1 MLFAGLSSS
10 SGRGEVGG
18 YMSDSDLVRTRLA
31 GQGSGGHH
39 GYTSDTS
46 HPLNNGYTSDTTY
59 ADSAAHYSDRWSLKR
74 TFAKFYV
81 TQSQR
86 RLLLRLSHG

>member
-1 MLFAGLSSS
+1 
-10 SGRGEVGG
+10 
-18 YMSDSDLVRTRLA
+18 MSDSDLVRTRLA

-74 TFAKFYV
+74 TFAKFKV
-81 TQSQR
+81 SQSQNTEKAPTKAFSW
-86 RLLLRLSHG
+86 LKVVTTAKTLC

>member
-1 MLFAGLSSS
+1 MIFAGLSSS

-31 GQGSGGHH
+31 GQGAGGQQ

-46 HPLNNGYTSDTTY
+46 HPHNNGYQSDTTY
-59 ADSAAHYSDRWSLKR
+59 ADSAAHYSDRWSL
-74 TFAKFYV
+74 T
-81 TQSQR
+81 
-86 RLLLRLSHG
+86 

>member
-1 MLFAGLSSS
+1 
-10 SGRGEVGG
+10 
-18 YMSDSDLVRTRLA
+18 MSDSDLVRTRLG

-59 ADSAAHYSDRWSLKR
+59 ADSAAHYSNRWS
-74 TFAKFYV
+74 
-81 TQSQR
+81 
-86 RLLLRLSHG
+86 